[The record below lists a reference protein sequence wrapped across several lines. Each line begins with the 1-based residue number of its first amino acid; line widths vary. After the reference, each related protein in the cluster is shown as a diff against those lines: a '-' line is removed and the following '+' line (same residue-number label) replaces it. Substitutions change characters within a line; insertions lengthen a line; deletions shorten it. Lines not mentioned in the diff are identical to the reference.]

1 MTKDKSK
8 RKAIERILASMG
20 FVHIEQYVG
29 VSFFQTHQCREVG
42 LVTVHAE
49 DAFGDDDDLAK
60 GGVVLFEQPFPEPA
74 VGDGQAAAVAQRRAH
89 AVVDGAAEAEITR

>member
-1 MTKDKSK
+1 
-8 RKAIERILASMG
+8 MG

-49 DAFGDDDDLAK
+49 DAFCDDNQLPECCM
-60 GGVVLFEQPFPEPA
+60 VLFQ
-74 VGDGQAAAVAQRRAH
+74 QAFQLYQ
-89 AVVDGAAEAEITR
+89 VVVAEADAACGG

>member
-1 MTKDKSK
+1 
-8 RKAIERILASMG
+8 MG

-49 DAFGDDDDLAK
+49 DAFCDDNKLP
-60 GGVVLFEQPFPEPA
+60 VCCMVLFQ
-74 VGDGQAAAVAQRRAH
+74 QAFQLH
-89 AVVDGAAEAEITR
+89 QVVVAEADAACGG